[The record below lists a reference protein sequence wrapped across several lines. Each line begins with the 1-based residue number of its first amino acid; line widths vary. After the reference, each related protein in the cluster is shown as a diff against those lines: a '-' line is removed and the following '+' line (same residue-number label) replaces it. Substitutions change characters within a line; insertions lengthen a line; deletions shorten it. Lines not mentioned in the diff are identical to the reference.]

1 MHDGARRT
9 QWAAANKYVG
19 VSGISDEIVTIA

>member
-19 VSGISDEIVTIA
+19 ESRINDEIVTIA